1 MKYPKMQTLW
11 KRDPENKFVITPGE
25 FSREEFGNIK
35 RWNYTE
41 KIDGMNIRVIYED
54 DGCHDEYSDYPSFKG
69 RTDKAILPKELL
81 LFLERIFTPRKIL
94 RKFMDAQKV
103 ILFGEGYGAGIQK
116 GGGLYRNA
124 KEFILFDVLLDG
136 MWLSRDS
143 VEDIASF
150 FGVEHVPEIKHI
162 TTMNAAIDYVKSRPL
177 SLVSDSP
184 KEMEGIVARSDP
196 LLLFRNGDP
205 LMWKLKLKDFD
216 DLEGAW

>member
-1 MKYPKMQTLW
+1 MQTLW
-11 KRDPENKFVITPGE
+11 KRDPENKFVIKPGE

-35 RWNYTE
+35 RWNITE
-41 KIDGMNIRVIYED
+41 KIDGMNVRVVYED
-54 DGCHDEYSDYPSFKG
+54 ESLYYGSSISFGG
-69 RTDKAILPKELL
+69 RTDKAILPEGLVSFLKES
-81 LFLERIFTPRKIL
+81 FTQQRMEY
-94 RKFMDAQKV
+94 KFEGAKFA

-116 GGGLYRNA
+116 GGGLYQKA

-177 SLVSDSP
+177 SLVSDNP

-216 DLEGAW
+216 DLEEAR